1 VKRGS
6 RVTIREVEQLSE
18 TLWGMS
24 GTVTCRYGHP
34 ERATYGVHLDDGRS
48 VTLWYYQLEEHQHK
62 PASDPS
68 TTQVTSR
75 DALEIQVVSSS

>member
-1 VKRGS
+1 MKRGS
-6 RVTIREVEQLSE
+6 RVTIREVEQLPMA
-18 TLWGMS
+18 LWGMS

-48 VTLWYYQLEEHQHK
+48 VTLWYYQLEERQQR

-68 TTQVTSR
+68 STQGPSR
-75 DALEIQVVSSS
+75 DVLELQVAPTS

>member
-1 VKRGS
+1 MERGS

-18 TLWGMS
+18 ALWGMS

-48 VTLWYYQLEEHQHK
+48 VTLWYYQLEERQHG